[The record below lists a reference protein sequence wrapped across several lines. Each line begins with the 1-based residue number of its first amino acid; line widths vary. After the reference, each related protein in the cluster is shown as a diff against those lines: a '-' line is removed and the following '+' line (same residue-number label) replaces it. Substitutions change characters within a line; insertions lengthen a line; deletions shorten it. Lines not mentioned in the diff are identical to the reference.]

1 VRFQDSNVELDT
13 EKLKKFFQGR
23 KSRYS
28 TEDALTAVLYQDNNR
43 ELAKARHS
51 NELEKIFPLLNLRPN
66 SHVLDIGCGVGRWA
80 EQIKDLASAYVGT
93 DFSSELIEI
102 AKNRFGTHPNLEF
115 FELSAEE
122 TSFSNLSRTFDTVII
137 GGLFLY
143 LNSEQIEKVLNNL
156 AGLIP
161 QGRFYLREPI
171 GLNEKLT
178 LVDEWSDELQD
189 FYNAIYRKED
199 EIVDL
204 VENSLLGPRMKLF
217 KTDWMTDASLQNRS
231 ETSQKFWIWEI
242 ENA

>member
-1 VRFQDSNVELDT
+1 MRIEGSEVDLET
-13 EKLKKFFQGR
+13 EKIKTFFQGR

-28 TEDALTAVLYQDNNR
+28 CEDELTAVLYQDNNK

-51 NELEKIFPLLNLRPN
+51 NELVKIFPLLNLNPN

-80 EQIKDLASAYVGT
+80 EQIKDLVSAYVGT

-102 AKNRFGTHPNLEF
+102 AKNRFSSHPNLEF

-122 TSFSNLSRTFDTVII
+122 TTFSNLVRTFDTVII

-143 LNSEQIEKVLNNL
+143 LNSKQIEKVLNNL
-156 AGLIP
+156 AGLIQ

-189 FYNAIYRKED
+189 FYNAIYRKEQ
-199 EIVDL
+199 EIIDL
-204 VENSLLGPRMKLF
+204 VEKSLLGSRMKLVAS
-217 KTDWMTDASLQNRS
+217 DWMTDQGLQNRS

-242 ENA
+242 KSA